1 MITHTILTAHY
12 QNGRW
17 GTNCASVRIHDDGR
31 ACFCNGF
38 GDPLA
43 CADQVDAEQ
52 RFYRFLADHK
62 PADTL
67 TMRLI
72 GRDA

>member
-1 MITHTILTAHY
+1 MANHTVLTAHY

-31 ACFCNGF
+31 VCFCNGF
-38 GDPLA
+38 GDPIA
-43 CADQVDAEQ
+43 CRDQIEAER
-52 RFYRFLADHK
+52 RFHTFLADYK

-67 TMRLI
+67 TMRLK
-72 GRDA
+72 GFDA